1 MMKAFTVLQRVL
13 PEVGL
18 DFNTSKSSFAYF
30 HEADAP
36 LVRSIRSTLAEHD
49 IQVHTDWLGV
59 VGAVVGR
66 DEDAIRAGVAATLA
80 VDGGSAAFFRRL
92 QLDTLNVQSA
102 MLLLRQC
109 GVPKMNYALR
119 CMPPSCIAQA
129 GYRLRRHG
137 HRGRTDQAA
146 AAPR

>member
-1 MMKAFTVLQRVL
+1 MSAILFCLYIRDVLAQVSAQATVQVDGFFDDINVSGEPVEVMKAFTVLQRVL

-59 VGAVVGR
+59 VGAVVGAMKTPSVQAWR
-66 DEDAIRAGVAATLA
+66 PHWLSMAAQLRSF
-80 VDGGSAAFFRRL
+80 DGCSSTR
-92 QLDTLNVQSA
+92 
-102 MLLLRQC
+102 
-109 GVPKMNYALR
+109 
-119 CMPPSCIAQA
+119 
-129 GYRLRRHG
+129 
-137 HRGRTDQAA
+137 
-146 AAPR
+146 